1 LKKILLTSCLFSA
14 LLSADLSILNQD
26 KKKLRE
32 LEKQIIEQN
41 YQTSKYD
48 WVSPIN
54 LNGGLSR
61 THSFSNE
68 SDKFIKS
75 VSIGFTQSI
84 YKSGGIE
91 FSIKYAN
98 DKSKADRLLWEN
110 ENSTILQN
118 IYETVLNISKINLQ
132 IQQSEYKLQNKEIE
146 LVLKKVQYEAGKTDI
161 IELNNAIMDKNSE
174 YKNNINLKNSLSQE
188 ELELSKYTDLKYQEI
203 DILDFSTISKDNYLQ
218 DNINLLYENALVDV
232 LNSTYKKLKSSYLPN
247 VTLSS
252 SLSYSNSDDLINDDT
267 TDSTSGSIAVNFSMP
282 LYDYNKNTALAKSKI
297 EVLKQKVN
305 VESVKKEIEKDFE
318 VALSKIDTYKQYNK
332 IINDNLK
339 LYDDLITINESSN
352 KAGMSATYD
361 LDILKNTKKINQYDL
376 AINTINMQQEYA
388 KLYFKTKVNN

>member
-1 LKKILLTSCLFSA
+1 MKKILLTSCLFSA

-61 THSFSNE
+61 THSFSNK

-98 DKSKADRLLWEN
+98 NKSKADRLLWQN

-118 IYETVLNISKINLQ
+118 IYETVLKISKINLQ
-132 IQQSEYKLQNKEIE
+132 IQQSEYKLQNKEIA
-146 LVLKKVQYEAGKTDI
+146 LVLKKIQYEAGKTDI

-203 DILDFSTISKDNYLQ
+203 EILDFSTISKDNYLQ
-218 DNINLLYENALVDV
+218 NHINLLYENSLVEV
-232 LNSTYKKLKSSYLPN
+232 LRSTHKKLKSSYLPN
-247 VTLSS
+247 VTFSS
-252 SLSYSNSDDLINDDT
+252 SISHNNSDDLINDNT
-267 TDSTSGSIAVNFSMP
+267 TNNTSGSISVNFSMP
-282 LYDYNKNTALAKSKI
+282 LYDYNQNTTLSKAKI
-297 EVLKQKVN
+297 EILKQKVN
-305 VESVKKEIEKDFE
+305 IETLKKEIEKEFE
-318 VALSKIDTYKQYNK
+318 ITITKIDTYKQYNK
-332 IINDNLK
+332 IINENLK
-339 LYDDLITINESSN
+339 LYDDLISINELSN
-352 KAGMSATYD
+352 QAGMSATYD
-361 LDILKNTKKINQYDL
+361 LDILKNTKQINQYDL
-376 AINTINMQQEYA
+376 SINTINIQQEYA